1 MKKRAVRRTIMV
13 RAMEESKG
21 GELGWGSFLEEGG
34 GEEALVFVVVDLW
47 W

>member
-21 GELGWGSFLEEGG
+21 RFCWDRFLEEGG
-34 GEEALVFVVVDLW
+34 DEVALVVVE
-47 W
+47 